1 MTDDQISQVEN
12 IVNTEIIANAATKAR
27 VMDIESAQKTG
38 AMMLFGEKYG
48 DEVRVLDIGS
58 SRELCGGTHVSRT
71 GDIGLFKITAESG
84 VAAGVRRLEATTGS
98 NAIKLVQNQQSLLN
112 HIAIELKSP
121 AHELGTKIA
130 QLLDSQKSLEKE
142 LTRLKSKLASSQ
154 GDELSDQAIAINGVK
169 VLAATLEG
177 VDANALRETMD
188 KLKDKLKSA
197 AIVLASVS
205 DGKVSL
211 AAGVTPDIIAK
222 LKAGDLVNHV
232 ASQVGG
238 KGGGKPDMAM
248 AGGTDP
254 SQLPQA
260 LASVQAWVQ
269 QKLN

>member
-1 MTDDQISQVEN
+1 A
-12 IVNTEIIANAATKAR
+12 EILANAACQAR

-71 GDIGLFKITAESG
+71 GDIGLFKITGESG
-84 VAAGVRRLEATTGS
+84 VAAGVRRVEASTGNGALRLI
-98 NAIKLVQNQQSLLN
+98 NAQQAL
-112 HIAIELKSP
+112 
-121 AHELGTKIA
+121 IA
-130 QLLDSQKSLEKE
+130 QLATDLKAPVGELASKVTQLSEHAKSLEKE
-142 LTRLKSKLASSQ
+142 LARLKSKLASTQ
-154 GDELSDQAIAINGVK
+154 GDDLVSQAIEVAGVK

-177 VDANALRETMD
+177 ADANALRETMD

-197 AIVLASVS
+197 AIVLASINE
-205 DGKVSL
+205 GKVSL
-211 AAGVTPDIIAK
+211 AAGVTNDLVAK

-248 AGGTDP
+248 AGGTDA
-254 SQLPQA
+254 SALPKA
-260 LASVQAWVQ
+260 LASVKDWVT